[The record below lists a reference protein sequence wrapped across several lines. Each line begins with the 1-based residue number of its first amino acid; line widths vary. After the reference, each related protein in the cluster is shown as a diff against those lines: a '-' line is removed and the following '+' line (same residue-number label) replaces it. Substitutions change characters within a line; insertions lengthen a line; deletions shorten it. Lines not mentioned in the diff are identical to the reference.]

1 MSRRNL
7 WLFTRAARVRSRVSD
22 FKFEHLSLGY
32 VLRVVT
38 ESIHELPVLGW
49 LGPVGFL
56 SFIAELLELEA
67 LKIDLFE
74 ALHARVLHDTLK
86 SALRNL

>member
-1 MSRRNL
+1 M
-7 WLFTRAARVRSRVSD
+7 RSRVSD
-22 FKFEHLSLGY
+22 FKFEHLSFGY

-38 ESIHELPVLGW
+38 ESIHELSVLRW

-56 SFIAELLELEA
+56 SFISELLELEA

-74 ALHARVLHDTLK
+74 ALHLGVVLRG
-86 SALRNL
+86 ALEGALGDLREASK

>member
-1 MSRRNL
+1 M
-7 WLFTRAARVRSRVSD
+7 RSRVSD

-56 SFIAELLELEA
+56 SFITELLELKA
-67 LKIDLFE
+67 LKIDFLE
-74 ALHARVLHDTLK
+74 ALHLGVVLRG
-86 SALRNL
+86 ALEGALGDLREASK

>member
-1 MSRRNL
+1 M
-7 WLFTRAARVRSRVSD
+7 RSRVSD
-22 FKFEHLSLGY
+22 FKFEHLSLGN

-74 ALHARVLHDTLK
+74 ALHLGVVFRGALEG
-86 SALRNL
+86 ALRDLREASK